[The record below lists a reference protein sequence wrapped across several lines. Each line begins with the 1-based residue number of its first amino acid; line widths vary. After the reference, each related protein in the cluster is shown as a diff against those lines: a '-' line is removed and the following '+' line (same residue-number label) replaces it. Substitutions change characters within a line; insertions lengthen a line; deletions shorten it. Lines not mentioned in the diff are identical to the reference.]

1 MSTTPPQTSPERPG
15 TILGRLAA
23 AVRVQNWAAV
33 GIELVIV
40 VVGVFVGL
48 QASNWNADRV
58 DQRREATFRSGL
70 ARDVQ
75 SDIAELDAILH
86 VSTVRM
92 SALTWLIEA
101 ATGTPLPDGF
111 DSARGR
117 IAIEPV
123 PPYDPADARTVG
135 ISAFILTTL
144 DGTRLTYDTIV
155 STEGIGVI
163 GDADLVREI
172 QQYYAQVDKAR
183 TFEAELRLNWDRLVA
198 EQQRAG
204 LSPVDAL
211 PAEALAARFRERPP
225 LVAAA
230 KTYWLFTNRHLA
242 LMGDLRGE
250 AQALLARLHPDAP

>member
-1 MSTTPPQTSPERPG
+1 M
-15 TILGRLAA
+15 ILR
-23 AVRVQNWAAV
+23 RVIRHFRNQEWTAIA
-33 GIELVIV
+33 IDFVIV
-40 VVGVFVGL
+40 VVGVFVGI
-48 QASNWNADRV
+48 QVSNWNAERI

-70 ARDVQ
+70 VRDIG
-75 SDIAELDAILH
+75 SDIAEIEAVLH

-92 SALTWLIEA
+92 SALTWLIET
-101 ATGTPLPDGF
+101 ATGEPLPDGF

-117 IAIEPV
+117 VEIEPV
-123 PPYDPADARTVG
+123 PSYAEGDPRTVG

-144 DGTRLTYDTIV
+144 DGARLIYDTMV

-172 QQYYAQVDKAR
+172 QQYYAQVDKAL
-183 TFEAELRLNWDRLVA
+183 TFEDELRLNWDRLVA

-211 PAEALAARFRERPP
+211 PAEVLAARFRDDPA

-230 KTYWLFTNRHLA
+230 KTYWLFTNRHLK
-242 LMGDLRGE
+242 LMGDLRRD
-250 AQALLARLHPDAP
+250 AVALLTHLGPTP

>member
-1 MSTTPPQTSPERPG
+1 M
-15 TILGRLAA
+15 ILRRITQH
-23 AVRVQNWAAV
+23 VRDQNWTAV
-33 GIELVIV
+33 AIDFAIV

-58 DQRREATFRSGL
+58 DQRREATFRAGL

-75 SDIAELDAILH
+75 SDVAEIDAVLH
-86 VSTVRM
+86 VATVRM
-92 SALTWLIEA
+92 SALAWLIES
-101 ATGTPLPDGF
+101 ATGEPLPDGF

-163 GDADLVREI
+163 GDAGLVREI

-211 PAEALAARFRERPP
+211 PAAALAARFRGDPA

-230 KTYWLFTNRHLA
+230 KTYWLFTNRHLK
-242 LMGDLRGE
+242 LMGDLRHE
-250 AQALLARLHPDAP
+250 AQALLARLDPDAP